1 MKDKELMV
9 LVGQLIRS
17 RRKRTGLTISR
28 AAEIIDIDP
37 GFLATI
43 ETGQKMPSL
52 PTAQRIAEAFELSLS
67 ELFQSV
73 PKSAPGP
80 EEELIFQMRH
90 LFRTRT
96 AAQRG
101 DLVAILRQ
109 LRDPEKARALRKV
122 IGR

>member
-28 AAEIIDIDP
+28 LAEIVDIDP

-52 PTAQRIAEAFELSLS
+52 PTAAKLAEAFELSLS
-67 ELFQSV
+67 ELFQPV
-73 PKSAPGP
+73 PKRPPGP
-80 EEELIFQMRH
+80 EEELIYQMRH
-90 LFRTRT
+90 LFKTRS
-96 AAQRG
+96 AEQRE

-109 LRDPEKARALRKV
+109 LRDPERAKALRRV
-122 IGR
+122 IGK